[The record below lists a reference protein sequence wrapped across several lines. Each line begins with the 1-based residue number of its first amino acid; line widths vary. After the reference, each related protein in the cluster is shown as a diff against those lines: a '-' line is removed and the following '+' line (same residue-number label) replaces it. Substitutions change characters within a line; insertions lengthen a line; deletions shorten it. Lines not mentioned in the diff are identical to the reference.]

1 MTTISCLKLIIS
13 DSEIM
18 ERIRIALP
26 KIDHVILFLFIHNK
40 KDYRLKD
47 SRREKIKGN
56 TFETNGIL

>member
-1 MTTISCLKLIIS
+1 
-13 DSEIM
+13 M
-18 ERIRIALP
+18 ERICIALP

-56 TFETNGIL
+56 TFETNFIEVSIMK

>member
-18 ERIRIALP
+18 ERICIALP
-26 KIDHVILFLFIHNK
+26 KIDHVILFLIIHNK